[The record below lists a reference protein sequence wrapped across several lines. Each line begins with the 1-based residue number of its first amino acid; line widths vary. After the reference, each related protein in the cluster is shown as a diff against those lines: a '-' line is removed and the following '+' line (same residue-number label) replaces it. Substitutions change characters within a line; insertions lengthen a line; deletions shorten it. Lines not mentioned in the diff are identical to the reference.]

1 MKEVFVFPH
10 CSIPEDL
17 MNLVSQHFHLN
28 ICKPWYMEVVEKDA
42 RVFFP
47 KEELKPP
54 EYFLNLLQEF
64 KNWMMYQDKGNVLF
78 MIAEKEVWDF
88 DETPSHIKALIKGK
102 KKEKDKVSKTLKWHL
117 ILHLATEFELSQYE
131 IDSTISNLSK
141 KESPLQAAVE
151 DAGLLDPMFRD
162 ISDSRTDPILDE
174 RVMLEIATAWIMLF
188 KDYVPKDS
196 FLFTF
201 NKGIFFL
208 LKSQLENFL
217 INNMS
222 KKQEIP
228 VKEEKIGSTSL
239 LQLNFPALIGEKDLI
254 SEFLSEKR
262 LLCI

>member
-88 DETPSHIKALIKGK
+88 ESIKGLYLYLTCTEKKKNLKLMEFIETRYLEDPTYGARRIKAYLDSSWTVAK
-102 KKEKDKVSKTLKWHL
+102 K
-117 ILHLATEFELSQYE
+117 
-131 IDSTISNLSK
+131 
-141 KESPLQAAVE
+141 
-151 DAGLLDPMFRD
+151 
-162 ISDSRTDPILDE
+162 
-174 RVMLEIATAWIMLF
+174 
-188 KDYVPKDS
+188 
-196 FLFTF
+196 
-201 NKGIFFL
+201 
-208 LKSQLENFL
+208 
-217 INNMS
+217 
-222 KKQEIP
+222 
-228 VKEEKIGSTSL
+228 
-239 LQLNFPALIGEKDLI
+239 
-254 SEFLSEKR
+254 
-262 LLCI
+262 